1 MGERGRHRLKTWRAR
16 ESRGLGGGIDM
27 SNHLNSQDIER
38 LLNSPEY
45 YQVRNNINYSKFMFV
60 TLSGSHAYGTNV
72 EGQDVDIRGLVEPQI
87 KDMLGLAQIGQNM
100 GADRFDQFRDAD
112 NDITIYGFN
121 RFMQLAVSGN
131 PNALELLG
139 CRQDQYALVQ
149 PEGQLLLDNKH
160 LFVTKKAARQ
170 FSGYADEQL
179 NRLKLFIAKNN
190 ASESQRL
197 QETLLD
203 ITNKMQTYEAE
214 CDIPHGAFEI
224 GVRTIDGQSKIVIV
238 PSEEI
243 LYNQHSGYDIA
254 KLKLF
259 ISKIQERVKVYET
272 VGKRN
277 SYAMEK
283 SPMKL
288 NKHIM
293 SLVRAYNMGIDMLE
307 TGEIVTYR
315 EKDHDLLMS
324 IRSGQMITKD
334 GQLEAKFSDLLN
346 VLRAQFRQAMDRSK
360 IPEAIDKDA
369 VGKLIIN
376 INKQIIDKR
385 K

>member
-1 MGERGRHRLKTWRAR
+1 MEVNKVNK
-16 ESRGLGGGIDM
+16 
-27 SNHLNSQDIER
+27 SNHIIGQDIKK
-38 LLNSPEY
+38 LLESPEY
-45 YQVRNNINYSKFMFV
+45 DRIRDNIDYNKFMFV

-87 KDMLGLAQIGQNM
+87 QDMIGLAQIGQNS
-100 GADRFDQFRDAD
+100 GVDRFDQFRDVD
-112 NDITIYGFN
+112 LDMTVYGFN
-121 RFMQLAVSGN
+121 RFMQLAVNGN
-131 PNALELLG
+131 PNVLELLG
-139 CRQDQYALVQ
+139 CRQDQYSYVQ
-149 PEGQLLLDNKH
+149 AEGQLLLDNKH

-190 ASESQRL
+190 VSESQRL
-197 QETLLD
+197 QEALLD
-203 ITNKMQTYEAE
+203 ITSKLQRYEDE
-214 CDIPHGAFEI
+214 CEIPHGAFEI
-224 GVRTIDGQSKIVIV
+224 GVRNVDGQNKIVIV

-243 LYNQHSGYDIA
+243 LYNQHSGYDIV
-254 KLKLF
+254 KLKQF
-259 ISKIQERVKVYET
+259 ISKIQERVKAYET

-324 IRSGQMITKD
+324 IRSGQMTNKD
-334 GQLEAKFSDLLN
+334 GQLESKFNDTLN
-346 VLRAQFRQAMDRSK
+346 VLRAQFRQAMDKSK
-360 IPEAIDKDA
+360 IPETIDKDS
-369 VGKLIIN
+369 VDKLIIS

-385 K
+385 MKA